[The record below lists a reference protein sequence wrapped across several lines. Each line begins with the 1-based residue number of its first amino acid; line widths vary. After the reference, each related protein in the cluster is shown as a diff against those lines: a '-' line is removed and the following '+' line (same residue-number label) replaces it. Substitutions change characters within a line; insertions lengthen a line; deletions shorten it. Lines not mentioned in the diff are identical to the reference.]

1 MGRFT
6 GATDTQGNEKEFMK
20 KFTLIITAV
29 ALIAGVSANAA
40 DNNKKE
46 KRGERRSEQAAKK
59 DIDEHIRDINKLDN
73 KESSRLA
80 GLRAVSHETGVPV
93 PRLEEQLKNH
103 PKAGIAGLLVANEIG
118 NKTKKEP
125 SDVFKAHGN
134 GKSWAELA
142 REHSADVGAM
152 ENKLAHV
159 EAALREAK

>member
-1 MGRFT
+1 
-6 GATDTQGNEKEFMK
+6 MK
-20 KFTLIITAV
+20 KFTLIVTAI
-29 ALIAGVSANAA
+29 ALIAGVSVNAA
-40 DNNKKE
+40 DNKKE
-46 KRGERRSEQAAKK
+46 KRAERRSEHSAKK

-73 KESSRLA
+73 KEGARLA
-80 GLRAVSHETGVPV
+80 GLRAVSHETGTPV

-152 ENKLAHV
+152 ETKLARV